1 MVGRPSRRLLPVLL
15 LVVFALLFLASLV
28 GRATRSTVVMSPNV
42 VMMIKGGAQLPI
54 RNSSHSDDGDGEGEV
69 LVELPPSPEEK
80 KVHHGQFGFNN
91 R

>member
-1 MVGRPSRRLLPVLL
+1 
-15 LVVFALLFLASLV
+15 
-28 GRATRSTVVMSPNV
+28 MSPNV